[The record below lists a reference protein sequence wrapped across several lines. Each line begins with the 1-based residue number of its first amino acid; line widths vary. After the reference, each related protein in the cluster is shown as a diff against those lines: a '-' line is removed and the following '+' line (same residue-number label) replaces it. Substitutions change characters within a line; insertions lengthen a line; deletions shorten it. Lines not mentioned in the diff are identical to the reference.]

1 MRKFSV
7 IMCTL
12 LLLAGCAKNEI
23 IIYGQQPD
31 NNESGSGSSQED
43 NTLITFSAS
52 LESRNVTRSMSPMPK
67 GVISQVYSF
76 KTTDSR
82 LTTPSAD
89 GLFITASAGML
100 TGVGGYKMYLANG
113 SYNMYALSTNSSANP
128 PVIYNGETGP
138 LKNGVDYLWWENLE
152 QDVTTSQVHVPI
164 VFKHVAA
171 QVVIDISAGESLAIK
186 SLVSATILPP
196 LPVATLQLQTGTIE
210 STQTYD
216 TTPFKMGINKLLAQA
231 IILPTSSKD
240 PMALTLQILV
250 DGEPGP
256 RTYNANIPIPGKFAG
271 GYSYIYSAII
281 DGNTISF
288 SEASIKDW
296 IEVDES
302 GNPLY
307 PQQ

>member
-7 IMCTL
+7 IMCAL

-31 NNESGSGSSQED
+31 NNAPVSGSSQED
-43 NTLITFSAS
+43 NTLISFSAS
-52 LESRNVTRSMSPMPK
+52 LESRNVTRSMSPMPR

-100 TGVGGYKMYLANG
+100 TGVGGYKMYLPNG

-128 PVIYNGETGP
+128 PVVQNGETGP

-196 LPVATLQLQTGTIE
+196 LPAATLQLQTGTIE
-210 STQTYD
+210 SAQTYD

-231 IILPTSSKD
+231 IILPTASKD

-256 RTYNANIPIPGKFAG
+256 RTYNTNIPIPGKFAG
-271 GYSYIYSAII
+271 GYSYVYSAII
-281 DGNTISF
+281 NGNTISF

-307 PQQ
+307 PKQ